1 MTQIKAPL
9 GPTKMF
15 FQLLIVLALSTVLIS
30 ATTAASTVQLDGVT
44 VTGTSVG
51 SVQQFL
57 GIPFARPPVGN
68 LRFRLPQPVPA
79 YNRSFSATA
88 FGPSCPQQ
96 KFVIP
101 VLKGLPQVI
110 ADDLIN
116 GIYSVVTPSSED
128 CLTINVVKPAS
139 ATTSS
144 KLPVL
149 VWIYGGGFEFGGTS
163 TYDGSGIVERSI
175 RMGSPV
181 VFVSMNYRLTGF
193 GFLAS
198 KEVKNAGIGNL
209 GLQDQ
214 RQALRWVQ
222 KYIAAFGGDPTKVTI
237 WGESAGA
244 ISVSLHM
251 IANGGN
257 TEGLFRAG
265 VMQSGAP
272 IPVGDIENGQV
283 YYDSIVADTGCSG
296 SADTLQCLRT
306 VPYGTLKA
314 AIDKTPSISAYQ
326 ALRLAW
332 LPRADGVFLTDHPQ
346 RLVQQG
352 KIAPVPFITGNCDD
366 EGTLFSFSTL
376 NVTTESEVRDY
387 VKNTFLP
394 GTTDAQVDQL
404 ATHYPADITQG
415 SPFDTGILNAVT
427 PQFKRIAAVQGDGV
441 FQAPRRWLLKNTSG
455 KQDIWVYLSKRFKIL
470 PLVGSLHGSDL
481 VNSFFLGQEL
491 QDYIIRFTVK
501 LDPSGTGLLDF
512 KWPKYATGNPNQ
524 LIFLDGLIPQIVGKD
539 TYRQPQMD
547 FLTQLTLQV
556 PV

>member
-1 MTQIKAPL
+1 
-9 GPTKMF
+9 MF
-15 FQLLIVLALSTVLIS
+15 FQLLATLVFSTVLI
-30 ATTAASTVQLDGVT
+30 AAAPAASTVQLDGAT

-57 GIPFARPPVGN
+57 GIPFAQPPIGD

-79 YNRSFSATA
+79 YNRSFSTTA

-96 KFVIP
+96 KFVLP

-110 ADDLIN
+110 VDDLIN
-116 GIYSVVTPSSED
+116 KVYSAVIPSSED

-139 ATTSS
+139 ATPSS

-149 VWIYGGGFEFGGTS
+149 FWIYGGGFEFGGAS
-163 TYDGSGIVERSI
+163 TYDGSGIVARSI
-175 RMGSPV
+175 SMGSPV
-181 VFVSMNYRLTGF
+181 IFVSINHRRVTGF

-198 KEVKNAGIGNL
+198 KEVKNAGVGNL

-222 KYIAAFGGDPTKVTI
+222 KYITAFGGDPTKVTI
-237 WGESAGA
+237 WGESSGA

-251 IANGGN
+251 LANGGN

-306 VPYGTLKA
+306 APYDTLKA
-314 AIDKTPSISAYQ
+314 AIDKTPSITSYQ
-326 ALRLAW
+326 SLRLAW
-332 LPRADGVFLTDHPQ
+332 LPRADSVFLTDHPQ

-352 KIAPVPFITGNCDD
+352 KIARVLFITGKSCNCDD
-366 EGTLFSFSTL
+366 EGTIFSFSTL
-376 NVTTESEVRDY
+376 NETTESEMRDY
-387 VKNTFLP
+387 VKNVALF
-394 GTTDAQVDQL
+394 GITDAQIDQL
-404 ATHYPADITQG
+404 ATLYPANLNQG
-415 SPFDTGILNAVT
+415 SPFDTGPLNSLT

-441 FQAPRRWLLKNTSG
+441 FQAPRRWFLKNTSG
-455 KQDIWVYLSKRFKIL
+455 KQDIWVYRDKRFKFL
-470 PLVGSLHGSDL
+470 PFVGSMHGSDL
-481 VNSFFLGQEL
+481 VDSFFLGQEL
-491 QDYIIRFTVK
+491 RDYIIRFTVK
-501 LDPSGTGLLDF
+501 LDPSGTGFFDF
-512 KWPKYATGNPNQ
+512 KWPKYTTGNPNQ
-524 LIFLDGLIPQIVGKD
+524 LIFLDGLVPQIVRKD

-547 FLTQLTLQV
+547 FLTQLGLQA

>member
-1 MTQIKAPL
+1 
-9 GPTKMF
+9 MF
-15 FQLLIVLALSTVLIS
+15 FQLLVALVFSAVLAV
-30 ATTAASTVQLDGVT
+30 AAPAASTAKLDDAT
-44 VTGTSVG
+44 ITGKSVG

-57 GIPFARPPVGN
+57 GIPFAQPPVGD
-68 LRFRLPQPVPA
+68 LRFRLPQPIPT
-79 YNRSFSATA
+79 YNQSFSATA
-88 FGPSCPQQ
+88 FGPGCPQQ
-96 KFVIP
+96 KFVLP
-101 VLKGLPQVI
+101 VLEGLPQVI
-110 ADDLIN
+110 VDDLFN
-116 GIYSVVTPSSED
+116 RVYSAVFPSSEG

-139 ATTSS
+139 ATLSS

-163 TYDGSGIVERSI
+163 MYDGTGIVARSI
-175 RMGSPV
+175 DIGSPV
-181 VFVSMNYRLTGF
+181 IFVSMNYRRLTGF

-198 KEVKNAGIGNL
+198 KEVREAGIGNL

-244 ISVSLHM
+244 VSVSLHM
-251 IANGGN
+251 LTNGGD

-272 IPVGDIENGQV
+272 VPVGDIENGQI

-306 VPYGTLKA
+306 VPYDTLKM
-314 AIDKTPSISAYQ
+314 AIDNTPSIFAYQ
-326 ALRLAW
+326 SLHLAW
-332 LPRADGVFLTDHPQ
+332 PPRADGVFLTDHPQ

-352 KIAPVPFITGNCDD
+352 KIARVPFITGELCNCDD
-366 EGTLFSFSTL
+366 EGTLFSLSSL
-376 NVTTESEVRDY
+376 NVTTEGEFKDY
-387 VKNTFLP
+387 FKNTFLP

-404 ATHYPADITQG
+404 ATLYPDDITQG

-427 PQFKRIAAVQGDGV
+427 PQFKRIAAVQGDGAL
-441 FQAPRRWLLKNTSG
+441 QAPRRLFLENTSG

-470 PLVGSLHGSDL
+470 PLVGSLHASDL
-481 VNSFFLGQEL
+481 INSFFLGQEL

-512 KWPKYATGNPNQ
+512 KWPKYTTGNPNQ
-524 LIFLDGLIPQIVGKD
+524 LIFLDGLIPQVVGKD

-547 FLTQLTLQV
+547 FLTQLSLQV
-556 PV
+556 PI